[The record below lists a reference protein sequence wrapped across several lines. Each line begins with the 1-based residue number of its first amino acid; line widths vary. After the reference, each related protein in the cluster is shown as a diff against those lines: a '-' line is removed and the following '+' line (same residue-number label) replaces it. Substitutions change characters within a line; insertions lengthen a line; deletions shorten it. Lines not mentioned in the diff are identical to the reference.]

1 MTEHKKNKNPH
12 IDWFGK
18 KFTNTKQHNDFG
30 HWTEPREL
38 KRSKEVRDHGYE
50 RAELETAE
58 QISMHHKLCKLH
70 REFYDKYGWTPTLLG
85 DMYDRE

>member
-50 RAELETAE
+50 RPELETA
-58 QISMHHKLCKLH
+58 
-70 REFYDKYGWTPTLLG
+70 
-85 DMYDRE
+85 

>member
-30 HWTEPREL
+30 HWTEPKEL

-50 RAELETAE
+50 RPELETAE

-85 DMYDRE
+85 DMYDRD